1 MHFWWVF
8 LFSTV
13 QPIIHFNANAHIKK
27 RNTKGNIEM
36 FRCPICNKR
45 DIKLKFTYARKPKL
59 RSYTHTEEGWLKG
72 ELSNSVADDMMMTT
86 LSQQP
91 HAFFFSFFL
100 RSVTSWSYS
109 YLELQ
114 QHYLVCLSF
123 INYFI
128 IRLFI
133 FKDEKQDP
141 LVVLLAASD
150 YCVSIKFETWDNISV
165 FP

>member
-1 MHFWWVF
+1 MYLVGWKRVKVTTNLYHLWIFMHFWWVF

-72 ELSNSVADDMMMTT
+72 ELSNSVTNDIWWW
-86 LSQQP
+86 L
-91 HAFFFSFFL
+91 
-100 RSVTSWSYS
+100 
-109 YLELQ
+109 
-114 QHYLVCLSF
+114 HYLNSHIRF
-123 INYFI
+123 YF
-128 IRLFI
+128 LFFPILHKMLQI
-133 FKDEKQDP
+133 FNIYITTNKTFTKMHKI
-141 LVVLLAASD
+141 VVLLLLLLLLGKNNR
-150 YCVSIKFETWDNISV
+150 VSS
-165 FP
+165 